1 MSSTLYQ
8 LSYSLFGGEGDN
20 RGASYQTHLI
30 KEMTA
35 SAFGAKPAFLRRRL
49 ALLRR
54 SQPPTRI
61 TLLAAPPAFYEVRQE
76 AGSQPARMRNVTKS
90 NIATIPHVD

>member
-35 SAFGAKPAFLRRRL
+35 S
-49 ALLRR
+49 LLRQEKPGWLR
-54 SQPPTRI
+54 QTRI
-61 TLLAAPPAFYEVRQE
+61 TLLAAPPASCLRRRQE
-76 AGSQPARMRNVTKS
+76 AGGRQPDFVRQECEMSLKVT
-90 NIATIPHVD
+90 

>member
-35 SAFGAKPAFLRRRL
+35 S
-49 ALLRR
+49 LLRQEKPGWLR
-54 SQPPTRI
+54 QTRI
-61 TLLAAPPAFYEVRQE
+61 TLLAAPPASCLLPPKAGGRRQ
-76 AGSQPARMRNVTKS
+76 AA
-90 NIATIPHVD
+90 